1 MQRTQLGAA
10 LGGLRW
16 LVGHTARVRL
26 GGVPP
31 IVVVVVVIVIVVVFV
46 FVFVVVV
53 VVVVFIAVIVA
64 VVVVVVGD
72 ARGLEMRWLTSFR
85 HRGWWATRLGSASAV
100 VSPPSSSPLP
110 WW

>member
-1 MQRTQLGAA
+1 

-16 LVGHTARVRL
+16 LVGHAARVCL

-31 IVVVVVVIVIVVVFV
+31 VVVIVVVI
-46 FVFVVVV
+46 

-64 VVVVVVGD
+64 MVVVVVGD
-72 ARGLEMRWLTSFR
+72 ARGSEMRWLTSF
-85 HRGWWATRLGSASAV
+85 HCRGWWAMQLGSASAV
-100 VSPPSSSPLP
+100 ANPPSSLPLP

>member
-1 MQRTQLGAA
+1 

-16 LVGHTARVRL
+16 LVGHAARVCL

-31 IVVVVVVIVIVVVFV
+31 VVVVVFV
-46 FVFVVVV
+46 FVIVIFITVIVF

-64 VVVVVVGD
+64 IVVVVVGD
-72 ARGLEMRWLTSFR
+72 ARSSEMHWLTSF
-85 HRGWWATRLGSASAV
+85 HCCGWWAMQLGSASAV
-100 VSPPSSSPLP
+100 AIPPSSLPLP

>member
-1 MQRTQLGAA
+1 M
-10 LGGLRW
+10 
-16 LVGHTARVRL
+16 VGHAARVHL

-31 IVVVVVVIVIVVVFV
+31 IVIVVVVIIIVVVFV

-53 VVVVFIAVIVA
+53 VVVVFIAIVIA

-72 ARGLEMRWLTSFR
+72 ARSSEMRCLTFFR
-85 HRGWWATRLGSASAV
+85 HRGWWAMQLGSASAV
-100 VSPPSSSPLP
+100 ASPPSSSPLP